1 MLTISLRPVY
11 KLTSFLYAMQDVFN
25 LLPNLSVEEL
35 LKSFA
40 IKSNDMMLAVYLASM
55 IRRSVHLFSYSWVS
69 VSAYYICDV
78 FVAPFHKALL
88 ACSVL
93 ALHNLIDNQEQRV
106 WQEKLGQ
113 KRPELKNGKVRFG
126 CYNPRATCSR
136 SPLAREQARMD
147 DQPSRC
153 YGMKLDSFSHTY
165 FCYTKGEVQ
174 PFVGFAAFSFC
185 SVAIAGQG

>member
-1 MLTISLRPVY
+1 
-11 KLTSFLYAMQDVFN
+11 MQDVFN

-69 VSAYYICDV
+69 VSAYCICDV

-88 ACSVL
+88 GCSVM

-113 KRPELKNGKVRFG
+113 KRPELKNGKVCFG
-126 CYNPRATCSR
+126 CYQSRTTCSR
-136 SPLAREQARMD
+136 SPLARQQTCMD
-147 DQPSRC
+147 DQTSMC
-153 YGMKLDSFSHTY
+153 QEGMKSEYFGHTY
-165 FCYTKGEVQ
+165 ISYSKWRCDYLWFW
-174 PFVGFAAFSFC
+174 P
-185 SVAIAGQG
+185 